1 MNSIAF
7 FFIILLFLVLL
18 LFIVTDIVIPF
29 WLWQSRIHIGRWQD
43 KADWQKAVGKK
54 CQQWLTHTPT
64 VPIKDHGRLILWD
77 IIRRKYSSPTIQSW
91 QKAGLVLGICSNSEN
106 CSFDFY
112 HQIAKESIYAS
123 PHIDAALM
131 AYAIL
136 ASFSKKAD
144 ELKPLMDEVYQRI
157 LDTKGD
163 NDTVPYRKG
172 QVSIRFVDTLGF
184 ICPFL
189 TIYAKTYKV
198 DDATLLAQKQ
208 LVEYDK
214 ALLPNWG
221 FPAHAFN
228 IKQNAPLGLFDW
240 GRGVGWYIIALLG
253 MQRHTSDY
261 ESKLKL
267 EERILALGDKL
278 LLCELP
284 AGGFSHQLFNAS
296 TPAEGSATVLATLLF
311 KQCYKITND
320 GKYSKAVDSS
330 LKRLMKMTRRNGAL
344 DGCQGDT
351 KGIGFYSSRF
361 DIMPFAQGV
370 LLFTLKD

>member
-1 MNSIAF
+1 MQLLLLA
-7 FFIILLFLVLL
+7 IISFLFLLFAG
-18 LFIVTDIVIPF
+18 TDFYIWF
-29 WLWQSRIHIGRWQD
+29 HTWQSRIHIGRWQD
-43 KADWQKAVGKK
+43 KVAWQKAIREK
-54 CQQWLTHTPT
+54 CQKWLKHTPT
-64 VPIKDHGRLILWD
+64 VPIKDHDRLILWD
-77 IIRRKYSSPTIQSW
+77 IIRRKYSSSTIQSW
-91 QKAGLVLGICSNSEN
+91 QKAGLVLGLCYHSEN
-106 CSFDFY
+106 CDFNFY
-112 HQIAKESIYAS
+112 HKIAKQSVYAS

-136 ASFSKKAD
+136 VSFPKKAD
-144 ELKPLMDEVYQRI
+144 KLKPLMDEVYQRI

-172 QVSIRFVDTLGF
+172 LTNIRFVDTLGF

-189 TIYAKTYKV
+189 TLYAKTYMV
-198 DDATLLAQKQ
+198 TEAALLAQKQ
-208 LVEYDK
+208 LVEYDR

-221 FPAHAFN
+221 FPAHAFD

-253 MQRHTSDY
+253 MQRHTSDNVV
-261 ESKLKL
+261 KLKM
-267 EERILALGDKL
+267 EERIVALGDKL
-278 LLCELP
+278 LLCGLS
-284 AGGFSHQLFNAS
+284 AGGFSHQLFNTS

-311 KQCYKITND
+311 KRCYEITHD

-361 DIMPFAQGV
+361 DIMPFAQG
-370 LLFTLKD
+370 LCLIL

>member
-1 MNSIAF
+1 MIFA
-7 FFIILLFLVLL
+7 ILLCATIALCIFSS
-18 LFIVTDIVIPF
+18 TDFFVSF
-29 WLWQSRIHIGRWQD
+29 WRWQSRIHIGRWQD
-43 KADWQKAVGKK
+43 KADWQKAVGEK
-54 CQQWLTHTPT
+54 CQKWLAHTPT
-64 VPIKDHGRLILWD
+64 IPIKDHDRLILWD

-91 QKAGLVLGICSNSEN
+91 QKAGLVLGLCYHSEN
-106 CSFDFY
+106 CDFNFY
-112 HQIAKESIYAS
+112 HEIAKQSVNAS
-123 PHIDAALM
+123 PHIDVALM

-136 ASFSKKAD
+136 VSFPKKAD

-172 QVSIRFVDTLGF
+172 LTNIRFVDTLGF

-189 TIYAKTYKV
+189 TLYAKTYMV
-198 DDATLLAQKQ
+198 TEAALLAQKQ
-208 LVEYDK
+208 LVEYDR

-221 FPAHAFN
+221 FPAHAFD

-253 MQRHTSDY
+253 MQRHTSNNVV
-261 ESKLKL
+261 KIKI
-267 EERILALGDKL
+267 EERIVTLGEKL
-278 LLCELP
+278 LLCALP
-284 AGGFSHQLFNAS
+284 AGGFSYQLFNSSAS
-296 TPAEGSATVLATLLF
+296 AEGSATVLATLIF
-311 KQCYKITND
+311 KRCYEITND

>member
-1 MNSIAF
+1 MHLLLLA
-7 FFIILLFLVLL
+7 IISFLLL
-18 LFIVTDIVIPF
+18 LFAGTDFYIWF
-29 WLWQSRIHIGRWQD
+29 HTWQSRIHIGRWQD
-43 KADWQKAVGKK
+43 KVAWQKAVREK
-54 CQQWLTHTPT
+54 CQKWLTHTPT
-64 VPIKDHGRLILWD
+64 VPLKDHNRFVLWD
-77 IIRRKYSSPTIQSW
+77 IIRRKYSSSTIQSW
-91 QKAGLVLGICSNSEN
+91 QKAGLVLGMCSNSEN
-106 CSFDFY
+106 CDFNFY
-112 HQIAKESIYAS
+112 YKIAKQSVYAS

-136 ASFSKKAD
+136 VSFPKKAN

-172 QVSIRFVDTLGF
+172 LTYIRFVDTLGF

-189 TIYAKTYKV
+189 TLYAKTYEV
-198 DDATLLAQKQ
+198 TEAALLAHKQ

-221 FPAHAFN
+221 FPAHAFD

-261 ESKLKL
+261 ESKLKM
-267 EERILALGDKL
+267 EERIVALGDKL

-284 AGGFSHQLFNAS
+284 AGGFSHQLFNSNAS
-296 TPAEGSATVLATLLF
+296 AEGSATVLATLMF
-311 KQCYKITND
+311 KRCYEITND

-330 LKRLMKMTRRNGAL
+330 LKRLMKMTRRDGAL
-344 DGCQGDT
+344 DCCQGDT

-361 DIMPFAQGV
+361 DIMPFAQG
-370 LLFTLKD
+370 LCLIL